1 MKLKGKYSRRK
12 AIRRMT
18 TAGAAAALGAASSPQ
33 NVQALALK
41 ATAFAFV
48 GDRWHNFDYI
58 RSALTKTLVEGIGL
72 SIDFTAERTHLSDET
87 LNGYR
92 LLIMLCDGMTFPN
105 GYTTPHVMYD
115 PQKDK
120 LVSDPP
126 YRKIDETHEMWM
138 TQEQGRVIK
147 EFVLKGGGALF
158 FHNSSYISR
167 DNQDFRDVEG
177 AYFTGHTPLRPFKLK
192 ITNSNHPITSGVN
205 DFVITE
211 EQHFLIY
218 DKDPKDVFMIS
229 VNEEGLTFKDQ
240 GSTCEAGWAY
250 DYGKGRVCFMTPG
263 HMIPSF
269 WNPEYEK
276 LQQNSIKWL
285 LREI

>member
-1 MKLKGKYSRRK
+1 MGNTLSSRK
-12 AIRRMT
+12 AE
-18 TAGAAAALGAASSPQ
+18 AS
-33 NVQALALK
+33 NRK

-58 RSALTKTLVEGIGL
+58 RTALTKTLVDGIGL
-72 SIDFTAERTHLSDET
+72 TIDFTAERTHLSAET

-92 LLIMLCDGMTFPN
+92 LFIILCDGMAFPN

-115 PQKDK
+115 PKKDK
-120 LVSDPP
+120 LVSEPP

-138 TQEQGRVIK
+138 TPEQGKAIK
-147 EFVLKGGGALF
+147 EFVLNGGGALF
-158 FHNSSYISR
+158 FHNSSYISKA
-167 DNQDFRDVEG
+167 NQDFRDVEG
-177 AYFTGHTPLRPFKLK
+177 ACFTGHTPLLPFKLK
-192 ITNSNHPITSGVN
+192 ISDRNHPITQGVN

-218 DKDPKDVFMIS
+218 DKDPKDVFMVSI
-229 VNEEGLTFKDQ
+229 NEEGLTFKDQ

-250 DYGKGRVCFMTPG
+250 DYGKGRVCFMAPG
-263 HMIPSF
+263 HMITSF

-276 LQQNSIKWL
+276 LQQNAVKWL
-285 LREI
+285 LKET

>member
-1 MKLKGKYSRRK
+1 MKQKGKYSRRK
-12 AIRRMT
+12 AIIGMT
-18 TAGAAAALGAASSPQ
+18 TAGAATALGTASSPG
-33 NVQALALK
+33 NILASAPK
-41 ATAFAFV
+41 SIGFAFV

-58 RSALTKTLVEGIGL
+58 RTALKKTLVEGIGV
-72 SIDFTAERTHLSDET
+72 SIDFTAERTHLSADT

-92 LLIMLCDGMTFPN
+92 LLILLCDGMSFPD

-115 PQKDK
+115 PKNDK

-138 TQEQGRVIK
+138 TPEQGRAIK
-147 EFVLKGGGALF
+147 EFVLNGGGALF
-158 FHNSSYISR
+158 FHNASYISI

-177 AYFTGHTPLRPFKLK
+177 ACFTGHTPFRPFKLK
-192 ITNSNHPITSGVN
+192 ITNTDHPITRGVH

-211 EQHFLIY
+211 EQHFLVY
-218 DKDPKDVFMIS
+218 DKDPNDVFMIS

-240 GSTCEAGWAY
+240 GNTCEAGWAY

-276 LQQNSIKWL
+276 LQQNAVKWL
-285 LREI
+285 LKEI